1 LTVDRDSLA
10 DLPADSR
17 REIVAE
23 VCAVLDVEAAIAE
36 DLVRS
41 AEPFWDAM
49 ERAGGL
55 VDSWGG
61 GEFCH
66 IFPRVLAF
74 ARSGCGWRFSGI
86 GVGALTYLVSGGR
99 RRLVDRRAGTSQF
112 LSFVTAARTACP
124 CLSFLSKTPVTM
136 LAAHVAST
144 CMLSLASPKAHV
156 ITIRPLRPRSR
167 GSRHVRAGPCFRE
180 STHPCYRG
188 PLPPK

>member
-10 DLPADSR
+10 DLPPDSR

-23 VCAVLDVEAAIAE
+23 VCAALDVEAATAE

-41 AEPFWDAM
+41 AEPLWDAM

-74 ARSGCGWRFSGI
+74 IRSGA
-86 GVGALTYLVSGGR
+86 VGG
-99 RRLVDRRAGTSQF
+99 
-112 LSFVTAARTACP
+112 
-124 CLSFLSKTPVTM
+124 
-136 LAAHVAST
+136 
-144 CMLSLASPKAHV
+144 
-156 ITIRPLRPRSR
+156 
-167 GSRHVRAGPCFRE
+167 
-180 STHPCYRG
+180 
-188 PLPPK
+188 